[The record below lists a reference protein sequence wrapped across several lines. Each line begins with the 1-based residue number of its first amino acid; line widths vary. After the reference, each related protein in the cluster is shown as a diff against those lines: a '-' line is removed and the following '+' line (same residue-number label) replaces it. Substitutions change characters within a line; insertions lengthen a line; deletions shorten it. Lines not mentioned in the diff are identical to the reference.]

1 MFRADTCIRTFVKLP
16 TFQRGRI
23 MKENRNESLT
33 KADLQ
38 TILDH
43 ITVSTRKVE
52 NYVNAEL
59 THTNNKV
66 DALQT
71 GVSNLK
77 ADVSNLKT
85 DVGSLKTDVSNLKK
99 DMTQVKTDVSEMKTD
114 VKQVKEDVDIITS
127 DYGYKRDQ
135 KGKLK
140 LT

>member
-1 MFRADTCIRTFVKLP
+1 MKE
-16 TFQRGRI
+16 
-23 MKENRNESLT
+23 KENRNEVLT

-77 ADVSNLKT
+77 RDMTQVKADVSNLKT
-85 DVGSLKTDVSNLKK
+85 DVSEMKI
-99 DMTQVKTDVSEMKTD
+99 DMTQVKADVSDLKTD
-114 VKQVKEDVDIITS
+114 VKQVKEDIDVITS
-127 DYGYKRDQ
+127 DYGYERD
-135 KGKLK
+135 KNGKLK

>member
-1 MFRADTCIRTFVKLP
+1 
-16 TFQRGRI
+16 
-23 MKENRNESLT
+23 MKENRNASLT

-43 ITVSTRKVE
+43 ITDSTRKVE

-77 ADVSNLKT
+77 RDMTQVKADVSNLKGDMT
-85 DVGSLKTDVSNLKK
+85 QVKADVSNLKA
-99 DMTQVKTDVSEMKTD
+99 DVSEIKTD

-127 DYGYKRDQ
+127 DYGYKRDE